1 MGGREGGCGVGGRVW
16 GWVGGCGGGLEGVGW
31 VGGWR
36 AMKWQAKF
44 KSTVK
49 TAKCHPHLQ
58 ISHEAAKSIAKLI
71 SQLLGK
77 LQPADCLSRADGAI

>member
-1 MGGREGGCGVGGRVW
+1 MFVRRIWTVRHSPSLSNIMNSW
-16 GWVGGCGGGLEGVGW
+16 
-31 VGGWR
+31 
-36 AMKWQAKF
+36 F

-71 SQLLGK
+71 SQLFGK
-77 LQPADCLSRADGAI
+77 LQPADGLSRADGAI